1 MTVSGDDSNSSGLQ
15 KHRVVSLSSSESRRS
30 RYTTSQGLLMIVCI
44 IVGYIG
50 GSINGIGIRKEKEI
64 ASSGTVNV
72 AIKTSN
78 HSHHYNYNH
87 PTPTADDN
95 NEWQLKARIEEL
107 KNELQ
112 MTQKSSTKS
121 KTSVIEEVIPTKLLP
136 RYTSNTCDPF
146 IDDEHCK
153 TLFPVSRNMLRQ
165 SR

>member
-15 KHRVVSLSSSESRRS
+15 KHRVVSLSSSERR

-50 GSINGIGIRKEKEI
+50 GSINGIDIRKEKEI
-64 ASSGTVNV
+64 ASSGTANV
-72 AIKTSN
+72 AIKTSSN
-78 HSHHYNYNH
+78 HSHQYNH

>member
-15 KHRVVSLSSSESRRS
+15 KHRVVSLSSSERRRS

-50 GSINGIGIRKEKEI
+50 GSINGIDIRKEKEI
-64 ASSGTVNV
+64 ASSGTANV
-72 AIKTSN
+72 AIKTS
-78 HSHHYNYNH
+78 SYG
-87 PTPTADDN
+87 
-95 NEWQLKARIEEL
+95 E
-107 KNELQ
+107 
-112 MTQKSSTKS
+112 SSTKS

-146 IDDEHCK
+146 IDEEHCK
-153 TLFPVSRNMLRQ
+153 PLFPVSRNMLRQ

>member
-15 KHRVVSLSSSESRRS
+15 KHRVVSLSSSERR

-64 ASSGTVNV
+64 TSSGTANV

-78 HSHHYNYNH
+78 HSH